1 MYRPYSSVTLA
12 WRMFIL
18 VVTVSTMAAGCGDG
32 FGNWVSELFDSSSG
46 RVETLPGKDP
56 LSDSAAYRDSIA
68 ERAYFDGLRRLR
80 VRGYGL
86 VVGLGRNGS
95 TQCPKSVADQLKQEM
110 YKTRKFAERRGQHVT
125 PERLLKDSDTAVVAV
140 EGEISAAATA
150 GERFDLV
157 VRAIPG
163 TDTVSLEGGTLFECN
178 LQIFRPLGPTGW
190 IPGKAIAV
198 GAGPVFLNP
207 FGRTD
212 DAATKPNLRDGIV
225 IGGGVADEDRRLRLL
240 LTTPSYQMSTRIA
253 DVINDRFSNSGS
265 RVADAVSPSQ
275 VKVIVPAR
283 YRHEPK
289 HFISVVQHL
298 YPAVRAEFVAER
310 ARQLAREFTLPD
322 APHADIALAWEG
334 IGRNALP
341 IVQEF
346 YDHAQPACSF
356 HSAAVGLRLGDD
368 AAIEI
373 IESHLLNP
381 NSEFRMAAIVTLG
394 AVRDSRRAARPLR
407 RALDDGD
414 VKIRTAAY
422 EALVQRDDPTITS
435 IDIAKGA
442 FRLDLVPTHGA
453 KMVYVK
459 RRGSQRIALFGGPMS
474 ARAPLFYSSP
484 EESLMI
490 SALEGATHLTVV
502 RTSVFTGV
510 TSPPIQADFD
520 VAKLIVLLGQNPPNR
535 RDQPVRGLGIHYEEI
550 TRTLAGLCRA
560 GSIDARFLLESA
572 DEYQRLRRKTSGGRR
587 ESDL

>member
-1 MYRPYSSVTLA
+1 MTVA
-12 WRMFIL
+12 WQLLVL
-18 VVTVSTMAAGCGDG
+18 VVMVSTMATGCDNG
-32 FGNWVSELFDSSSG
+32 FGGWVSSVFHADRG
-46 RVETLPGKDP
+46 RVETLPGEDP
-56 LSDSAAYRDSIA
+56 LADSAAYRDTVA

-140 EGEISAAATA
+140 EGEIAAAATA

-190 IPGKAIAV
+190 IPGKSIAV
-198 GAGPVFLNP
+198 GAGPIFLNP
-207 FGRTD
+207 FGRSED
-212 DAATKPNLRDGIV
+212 SATKPNLRDGVV
-225 IGGGVADEDRRLRLL
+225 IGGGVADEDRRIRLL
-240 LTTPSYQMSTRIA
+240 LTTPSYRMSTRIA
-253 DVINDRFSNSGS
+253 DVINDRFSNSGA
-265 RVADAVSPSQ
+265 RVADAVSPAQ
-275 VKVIVPAR
+275 VKIIVPKL

-289 HFISVVQHL
+289 HFLFLVQHL
-298 YPAVRAEFVAER
+298 YPTVRAEFIAER
-310 ARQLAREFTLPD
+310 ARQLAREFTGPD

-356 HSAAVGLRLGDD
+356 HAAAVGLRLGDD

-373 IESHLLNP
+373 IESHLVNP
-381 NSEFRMAAIVTLG
+381 NSEFRLAAIKTLG

-407 RALDDGD
+407 RSLDDSD
-414 VKIRTAAY
+414 IKIRTAAY
-422 EALVQRDDPTITS
+422 EALIDRDDPTITS
-435 IDIAKGA
+435 IDIGKGA
-442 FRLDLVPTHGA
+442 FHLDLVPSHGEHLI
-453 KMVYVK
+453 YVK
-459 RRGSQRIALFGGPMS
+459 RRGSRRIALFGGPMI

-484 EESLMI
+484 EQLLMV
-490 SALEGATHLTVV
+490 SAAQGDTHLTIV
-502 RTSVFTGV
+502 RTSVFTGA

-520 VAKLIVLLGQNPPNR
+520 VAKLVVLLGRDPPNR
-535 RDQPVRGLGIHYEEI
+535 RDKPVRGLGIHYEEI

-572 DEYQRLRRKTSGGRR
+572 DEHQRLRRKTPAGRR